1 MRARRRLGS
10 RLYFEFTAKALG
22 DAAEWERVAVGM
34 AQEVRRH
41 GAPLPS
47 SAAQAGAEAIP
58 HQQAVGAVAVAAAA
72 ATVAAAVPKGS
83 VAVGPPPTSE
93 AAAGVSV
100 RSVAHNHCSSA
111 TIYANKNK
119 STTIT
124 NSNTNNIV
132 NTSIMLM

>member
-47 SAAQAGAEAIP
+47 SAAQAGAEAVP
-58 HQQAVGAVAVAAAA
+58 QQAVGAVAVAAAA
-72 ATVAAAVPKGS
+72 ETVAAAVPKGS
-83 VAVGPPPTSE
+83 VAVGPPPTRE

-119 STTIT
+119 RTTIT